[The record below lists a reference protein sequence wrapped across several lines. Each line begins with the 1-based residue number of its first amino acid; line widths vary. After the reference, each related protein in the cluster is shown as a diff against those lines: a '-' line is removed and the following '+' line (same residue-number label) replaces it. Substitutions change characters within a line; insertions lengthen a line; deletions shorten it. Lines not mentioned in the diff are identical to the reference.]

1 MVDMKIRKALVL
13 GSFLFCAS
21 FCIGAPVANT
31 FLPVVPV
38 PAEYSVGEGYF
49 YFNADMKFGVE
60 NESQLRMVS
69 DFATL
74 LGRQTGFVPS
84 IMIGSETADVR
95 LETVASLPDEA
106 YNLVVTSEKILIE
119 SAGDAGF
126 FYALQSLRQLLP
138 VGVVEGKKQNRTM
151 EYKIPV
157 MTVND
162 RPRFGYRGL
171 MIDVSRYFM
180 PKHNLLKIIDAA
192 SFLKINKIHLHLVD
206 DNGWRLEIKKY
217 PRLTQ
222 VGAWRVKRDEPF
234 PNRRN
239 QEEGEPVSVGGYYTQ
254 DDMREII
261 RFAALRQIEIIPEI
275 EMPAHT
281 NSSLAVYPEL
291 ACPVVNRFIGVL
303 PGIGGKNS
311 EIVYCAGNDSVFSF
325 LEDVIDEVSELFPS
339 KYIHLGGDEASKVNW
354 AKCPRCRARMEAE
367 HIEHTEELQSYFMTR
382 MSNYVRSKGKEVMGW
397 DELTNS
403 TLPEGAIIYGW
414 QGFGKA
420 ALKAAAKGHRFIM
433 TPARILY
440 FIRYQGPQWFEPLTY
455 FGNNT
460 LKDVYTYEP
469 VQEDWNPVYED
480 LLMGVQASMWT
491 EFCNS
496 PDDVEYQLFPR
507 LLALSDI
514 AWAKKGTK
522 DWPDFLKRIDKVL
535 PHIEAMD
542 ITCARSM
549 YNIDHKVTPKG
560 KKLMVELSCIRPDV
574 EIRYTEDGTEP
585 VASSS
590 LYASPLT
597 VKSTTCIK
605 AATFMNGEK
614 MGETLLLD
622 LQWNKAT
629 GKEVLASNEK
639 RYVLTNG
646 VRGSLR
652 HTDFEWAGWYDED
665 ASFILDMGKRTPV
678 KEVRIGCITN
688 SGMAVH
694 KPSLIRLSVSNNKK
708 TFVPVREI
716 TFSQEDIFKNRTAV
730 EDAVFSG
737 LDLNARYL
745 KLEMENP
752 GLCPIGDI
760 REDQKIWMYFDELIV
775 N

>member
-291 ACPVVNRFIGVL
+291 ACPVVDRFIGVL

-420 ALKAAAKGHRFIM
+420 ALKAAAQGHRFIM

-496 PDDVEYQLFPR
+496 PDNVEYQLFPR

-597 VKSTTCIK
+597 VKSTTCMK

-665 ASFILDMGKRTPV
+665 ASFVLDMGKRTPV

>member
-13 GSFLFCAS
+13 GSFWFCAS

-69 DFATL
+69 DFVTL
-74 LGRQTGFVPS
+74 LGRQTGFIAS
-84 IMIGSETADVR
+84 IMCGSETAVLR
-95 LETVASLPDEA
+95 LKRVSSLPDEA
-106 YNLVVTSEKILIE
+106 YYLFVTSDKILIE

-138 VGVVEGKKQNRTM
+138 AGVVEGKKQNRTM

-180 PKHNLLKIIDAA
+180 PKHNLLKIIDVA

-254 DDMREII
+254 NDMREII

-281 NSSLAVYPEL
+281 NSSLAAYPEL
-291 ACPVVNRFIGVL
+291 ACPVVDRFIGVL

-354 AKCPRCRARMEAE
+354 AKCPKCRARMEAE

-420 ALKAAAKGHRFIM
+420 ALKAAAQGHRFIM

-469 VQEDWNPVYED
+469 VQEEWNPVYED

-522 DWPDFLKRIDKVL
+522 DWPDFLKRIDKIL

-560 KKLMVELSCIRPDV
+560 KKLLVEFSCIRPDV

-590 LYASPLT
+590 LYPSPLT
-597 VKSTTCIK
+597 VNSTTSMK
-605 AATFMNGEK
+605 AATFINGEK

-665 ASFILDMGKRTPV
+665 ASFVLDMGKRTPV

>member
-291 ACPVVNRFIGVL
+291 ACPVVDRFIGVL

-496 PDDVEYQLFPR
+496 PDNVEYQLFPR

-597 VKSTTCIK
+597 VKSTTCMK

-665 ASFILDMGKRTPV
+665 ASFVLDMGKRTPV

>member
-1 MVDMKIRKALVL
+1 
-13 GSFLFCAS
+13 
-21 FCIGAPVANT
+21 
-31 FLPVVPV
+31 
-38 PAEYSVGEGYF
+38 
-49 YFNADMKFGVE
+49 
-60 NESQLRMVS
+60 
-69 DFATL
+69 
-74 LGRQTGFVPS
+74 
-84 IMIGSETADVR
+84 
-95 LETVASLPDEA
+95 
-106 YNLVVTSEKILIE
+106 
-119 SAGDAGF
+119 
-126 FYALQSLRQLLP
+126 
-138 VGVVEGKKQNRTM
+138 M

-180 PKHNLLKIIDAA
+180 PKHNLLKIIDVA

-254 DDMREII
+254 NDMREII

-281 NSSLAVYPEL
+281 NSSLAAYPEL
-291 ACPVVNRFIGVL
+291 ACPVVDRFIGVL

-354 AKCPRCRARMEAE
+354 AKCPKCRARMEAE

-420 ALKAAAKGHRFIM
+420 ALKAAAQGHRFIM

-469 VQEDWNPVYED
+469 VQEEWNPVYED

-514 AWAKKGTK
+514 AWAKKGQKTGPIFEK
-522 DWPDFLKRIDKVL
+522 DR
-535 PHIEAMD
+535 
-542 ITCARSM
+542 
-549 YNIDHKVTPKG
+549 
-560 KKLMVELSCIRPDV
+560 
-574 EIRYTEDGTEP
+574 
-585 VASSS
+585 
-590 LYASPLT
+590 
-597 VKSTTCIK
+597 
-605 AATFMNGEK
+605 
-614 MGETLLLD
+614 
-622 LQWNKAT
+622 
-629 GKEVLASNEK
+629 
-639 RYVLTNG
+639 
-646 VRGSLR
+646 
-652 HTDFEWAGWYDED
+652 
-665 ASFILDMGKRTPV
+665 
-678 KEVRIGCITN
+678 
-688 SGMAVH
+688 
-694 KPSLIRLSVSNNKK
+694 
-708 TFVPVREI
+708 
-716 TFSQEDIFKNRTAV
+716 
-730 EDAVFSG
+730 
-737 LDLNARYL
+737 
-745 KLEMENP
+745 
-752 GLCPIGDI
+752 
-760 REDQKIWMYFDELIV
+760 
-775 N
+775 

>member
-281 NSSLAVYPEL
+281 NSSLAAYPEL
-291 ACPVVNRFIGVL
+291 ACPVVDRFIGVL

-354 AKCPRCRARMEAE
+354 AKCPKCRARMEAE

-420 ALKAAAKGHRFIM
+420 ALKAAAQGHRFIM

-665 ASFILDMGKRTPV
+665 ASFVLDMGKRTPV

>member
-180 PKHNLLKIIDAA
+180 PKHNLLKIIDVA

-254 DDMREII
+254 NDMREII

-281 NSSLAVYPEL
+281 NSSLAAYPEL
-291 ACPVVNRFIGVL
+291 ACPVVDRFIGVL

-354 AKCPRCRARMEAE
+354 AKCPKCRARMEAE

-420 ALKAAAKGHRFIM
+420 ALKAAAQGHRFIM

-469 VQEDWNPVYED
+469 VQEEWNPVYED

-522 DWPDFLKRIDKVL
+522 DWPDFLKRIDKIL

-560 KKLMVELSCIRPDV
+560 KKLLVEFSCIRPDV

-597 VKSTTCIK
+597 VKSTTCMK

-665 ASFILDMGKRTPV
+665 ASFVLDMGKRTPV

>member
-13 GSFLFCAS
+13 GSFWFCAS

-69 DFATL
+69 DFVTL
-74 LGRQTGFVPS
+74 LGRQTGFIPS
-84 IMIGSETADVR
+84 IMIASETADVR
-95 LETVASLPDEA
+95 LKTVTSLPDEA
-106 YNLVVTSEKILIE
+106 YNLIVTSEKILIE

-138 VGVVEGKKQNRTM
+138 AGVVEGKKQNRTM

-180 PKHNLLKIIDAA
+180 PKHNLLKIIDVA

-254 DDMREII
+254 NDMREII

-281 NSSLAVYPEL
+281 NSSLAAYPEL
-291 ACPVVNRFIGVL
+291 ACPVVDRFIGVL

-354 AKCPRCRARMEAE
+354 AKCPKCRARMEAE

-420 ALKAAAKGHRFIM
+420 ALKAAAQGHRFIM

-469 VQEDWNPVYED
+469 VQEEWNPVYED

-522 DWPDFLKRIDKVL
+522 DWPDFLKRIDKIL

-560 KKLMVELSCIRPDV
+560 KKLLVEFSCIRPDV

-597 VKSTTCIK
+597 VKSTTCMK

-665 ASFILDMGKRTPV
+665 ASFVLDMGKRTPV

>member
-180 PKHNLLKIIDAA
+180 PKHNLLNIIDAA

-291 ACPVVNRFIGVL
+291 ACPVVDRFIGVL

-325 LEDVIDEVSELFPS
+325 LEDVIDEVYSFGGRRSLEGKLGEVSEMSGSHGGRAYRTYRGVAELF
-339 KYIHLGGDEASKVNW
+339 HD
-354 AKCPRCRARMEAE
+354 
-367 HIEHTEELQSYFMTR
+367 SYEQLC
-382 MSNYVRSKGKEVMGW
+382 KE
-397 DELTNS
+397 
-403 TLPEGAIIYGW
+403 
-414 QGFGKA
+414 QG
-420 ALKAAAKGHRFIM
+420 
-433 TPARILY
+433 
-440 FIRYQGPQWFEPLTY
+440 
-455 FGNNT
+455 
-460 LKDVYTYEP
+460 
-469 VQEDWNPVYED
+469 
-480 LLMGVQASMWT
+480 
-491 EFCNS
+491 
-496 PDDVEYQLFPR
+496 
-507 LLALSDI
+507 
-514 AWAKKGTK
+514 
-522 DWPDFLKRIDKVL
+522 
-535 PHIEAMD
+535 
-542 ITCARSM
+542 
-549 YNIDHKVTPKG
+549 
-560 KKLMVELSCIRPDV
+560 
-574 EIRYTEDGTEP
+574 
-585 VASSS
+585 
-590 LYASPLT
+590 
-597 VKSTTCIK
+597 
-605 AATFMNGEK
+605 
-614 MGETLLLD
+614 
-622 LQWNKAT
+622 
-629 GKEVLASNEK
+629 
-639 RYVLTNG
+639 
-646 VRGSLR
+646 
-652 HTDFEWAGWYDED
+652 
-665 ASFILDMGKRTPV
+665 
-678 KEVRIGCITN
+678 
-688 SGMAVH
+688 
-694 KPSLIRLSVSNNKK
+694 
-708 TFVPVREI
+708 
-716 TFSQEDIFKNRTAV
+716 
-730 EDAVFSG
+730 
-737 LDLNARYL
+737 
-745 KLEMENP
+745 
-752 GLCPIGDI
+752 
-760 REDQKIWMYFDELIV
+760 
-775 N
+775 